1 MSERKVLNKYYP
13 PDYDPSLIPR
23 LKRAKDRQYVIR
35 VMAPFNMR
43 CKTCGNYIYKGT
55 KFNARM
61 ETVQDKNYL
70 GLRIY
75 RFYIKCTRCVAEITF
90 MTDPENQDY
99 SLEHGATRNFE
110 AEKILAQQEKKLQA
124 QKEEDEANPM
134 KMLEIRTRD
143 SKREM
148 EMVEA
153 LEELRELN
161 ERHVAIDYEG
171 MLRERQESEE
181 ERQARE
187 KKEEDMEIRA
197 IFSSDAIRRL
207 QDDSDEDDPPKHL
220 TTSSNELKR
229 SRPTEHLVN
238 EVADSAPSSSSS
250 IPAKSQ
256 KIGTKSTKLTA
267 SLLGVVRKKPTVV
280 QKSSQSASCSSTERS
295 SDSSSKSQKQS
306 EHSNASTNGG
316 ASSSSSSTNSS
327 DKPSSSTSTT
337 SKGGL
342 SLLGGYGSGS
352 SSEDSD

>member
-110 AEKILAQQEKKLQA
+110 AEKLLAQQEKKLQA

-187 KKEEDMEIRA
+187 KREEDLEIRA

-207 QDDSDEDDPPKHL
+207 QDDSDEDEPQ
-220 TTSSNELKR
+220 SSHTATRKR
-229 SRPTEHLVN
+229 TRPTEELVE
-238 EVADSAPSSSSS
+238 EVDASSSSS
-250 IPAKSQ
+250 TVPAKSK
-256 KIGTKSTKLTA
+256 KIETKTKLTA
-267 SLLGVVRKKPTVV
+267 SLLGVVRKKPAVTKTSN
-280 QKSSQSASCSSTERS
+280 QGCSSATS
-295 SDSSSKSQKQS
+295 AGKAKPS
-306 EHSNASTNGG
+306 HSTNENTT
-316 ASSSSSSTNSS
+316 AHEVSKPTSSNVES
-327 DKPSSSTSTT
+327 DKLAAQPTA

-352 SSEDSD
+352 SSDDSD